1 MARQAF
7 TVSSSDVVTLVIEDW
22 RPSWN
27 SFRDFTNWR
36 LLAATKSQN
45 KASGPAS
52 IQGRIGKFQ
61 HFQEKFFDSGTDWHG
76 CANGE
81 ILKNFVARN
90 YTSLSKK
97 SKSKRSLKEILVL
110 SSCLIA
116 YINVVTYITFQWI
129 TNDLTMTCTRFAN
142 DLLWL
147 TTINTTEDSAV

>member
-61 HFQEKFFDSGTDWHG
+61 HFEEKVF
-76 CANGE
+76 
-81 ILKNFVARN
+81 
-90 YTSLSKK
+90 
-97 SKSKRSLKEILVL
+97 
-110 SSCLIA
+110 LIQA
-116 YINVVTYITFQWI
+116 
-129 TNDLTMTCTRFAN
+129 
-142 DLLWL
+142 LL
-147 TTINTTEDSAV
+147 IDMDVQMVKF